1 MGVKLDA
8 DIVFIP
14 SLETYILTRVYVF
27 TFLFGCRAAK
37 CSARNGTFTD
47 AAGIVCG
54 AGSM

>member
-8 DIVFIP
+8 DIVFIQ
-14 SLETYILTRVYVF
+14 SLGTYILTHVYVF

-37 CSARNGTFTD
+37 CSARNGTFID
-47 AAGIVCG
+47 AAGIVCA